1 MAQKFR
7 LNAVEDMTN
16 FMGFGDDHLSIVT
29 EKTLHTK
36 YDKFAPNTTMSNIQ
50 PQFAKLTMMTFED
63 LLNFNQGTIGGKED
77 AANLETE
84 STEKRKRNSSA
95 EQLARVNN
103 NHMMPGKKM
112 TLNK

>member
-7 LNAVEDMTN
+7 LNDVEDMTN

-50 PQFAKLTMMTFED
+50 PQFAKLTMMTFEE
-63 LLNFNQGTIGGKED
+63 LMSYNNQSTNAGKED
-77 AANLETE
+77 AAN
-84 STEKRKRNSSA
+84 
-95 EQLARVNN
+95 
-103 NHMMPGKKM
+103 
-112 TLNK
+112 

>member
-36 YDKFAPNTTMSNIQ
+36 YDKFTPNTTMNNI
-50 PQFAKLTMMTFED
+50 
-63 LLNFNQGTIGGKED
+63 
-77 AANLETE
+77 
-84 STEKRKRNSSA
+84 
-95 EQLARVNN
+95 
-103 NHMMPGKKM
+103 
-112 TLNK
+112 

>member
-36 YDKFAPNTTMSNIQ
+36 YDKFTPNTTMNNIQ
-50 PQFAKLTMMTFED
+50 PHFAKLTMMTFEE
-63 LLNFNQGTIGGKED
+63 LLNYNGQGKED
-77 AANLETE
+77 TPNLESE
-84 STEKRKRNSSA
+84 STEKRQRNSSA
-95 EQLARVNN
+95 EQLTRINN
-103 NHMMPGKKM
+103 NHMPGKKM